1 MSLPT
6 PPEPVTPEPNP
17 AAAVSPPPE
26 LLDCLIIGA
35 GPGGLT
41 AATYLARFHRR
52 IAVVDA
58 GKSRARWIPTS
69 HNCPGFPFG
78 VAGPKLLEKLRTQ
91 AEGYGVEIVDGR
103 IAKLQRDDNVEDG
116 QVFCAVADDGSAW
129 RARLVILATGV
140 VDRMPSMPG
149 LEDAIARNVIRL
161 CAVCDG
167 YEASDERIAIYAP
180 IDEAIRHALFMR
192 TFSRS
197 VAAVPLD
204 AGEPS
209 AECVAAA
216 QAAGIAVLAPAASLS
231 HDGQC
236 CVFTLEDGSVHRFDT
251 VYPVLG
257 SDAQSQLGTALGA
270 AVDDNDELI
279 TDAYLQ
285 TDVDGLYAIG
295 DVVSTLNQISVAV
308 GHAAIAATAIHN
320 RLPRNFREDEASQ
333 PESAVEEPA
342 PTR

>member
-1 MSLPT
+1 MSAT
-6 PPEPVTPEPNP
+6 D
-17 AAAVSPPPE
+17 AADPFDV
-26 LLDCLIIGA
+26 LIIGA

-78 VAGPKLLEKLRTQ
+78 VAGTKLLEKLRAQ
-91 AEGYGVEIVDGR
+91 AECYGVEIVAGR
-103 IAKLQRDDNVEDG
+103 IAKLERDDQGEG
-116 QVFCAVADDGSAW
+116 AACFRAAADDGSAW

-149 LEDAIARNVIRL
+149 LEDAIERNVIRL

-180 IDEAIRHALFMR
+180 IDDAIRHALFMR

-197 VAAVPLD
+197 VTAVPLH

-209 AECVAAA
+209 AECAAA
-216 QAAGIAVLAPAASLS
+216 AREAGIAVLAPAASLC

-236 CVFTLEDGSVHRFDT
+236 CVFTLEDGSAHRFDT

-257 SDAQSQLGTALGA
+257 GDAQSQLGTALGA
-270 AVDDNDELI
+270 AVDDNNELI

-285 TDVDGLYAIG
+285 TGVDGLYAVG

-333 PESAVEEPA
+333 PDTAAELPTPA
-342 PTR
+342 R